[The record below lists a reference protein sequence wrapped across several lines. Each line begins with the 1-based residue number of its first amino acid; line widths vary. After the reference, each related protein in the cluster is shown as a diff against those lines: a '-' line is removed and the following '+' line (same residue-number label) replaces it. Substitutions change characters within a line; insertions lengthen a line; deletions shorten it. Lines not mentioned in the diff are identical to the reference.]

1 MVRCSFN
8 FYYRFKIPKY
18 YRMIEKLL
26 ISVYRKFILLIYYL
40 IVNTFKLLHMA
51 NVLEYFF

>member
-1 MVRCSFN
+1 
-8 FYYRFKIPKY
+8 
-18 YRMIEKLL
+18 MIEKLL